1 MKLSK
6 SKIIGLIAL
15 LAVVGVVCGTLV
27 WRQSQ
32 PAPAEPTEQ
41 VSITGYLGGEK
52 IGLFDDAKF
61 KALAAKQGI
70 AIDYRKAGS
79 PAMMDTDRKGM
90 GYLFPSSRAAVEYG
104 NAKGV
109 KAPPQSDIVFNSPI
123 VLYTHKAVADGL
135 VNGGLVTKDD
145 SGAYHM
151 DMAKAVDAMVANTT
165 WADVGY
171 TAGYGQFR
179 IDSTDPVK
187 SNSGNEYAA
196 LLATVLN
203 GGQPAMVDS
212 VARDGKT
219 IASIFAKS
227 GWMETSSEDS
237 FNQFLTLGVGSKPM
251 MVGYESQL
259 LDLAVNQ
266 PDAFK
271 QIKDDVVIVYPT
283 PTVWSTHTLMAL
295 DEKRRHTAEPVENTG
310 GAEAGVGAPWLPR
323 GQLRRHRFDQPIRR
337 GRHARPDP
345 GRIRT
350 AQQRC
355 HATPHH
361 HPPIRAS
368 QTRGRHL
375 HVRHDVH
382 AERPAIPRAEND
394 RTGRQEGARRL
405 QRQPAASAGGRG
417 RRQWRR
423 HAGASAEELQVQA
436 RPFCQATRRP
446 RPHQRGYLADR
457 AADQKSSRTRT
468 RPSWTRSTPPSPPR
482 FRCGRVRW

>member
-79 PAMMDTDRKGM
+79 LAMMDADRKGM
-90 GYLFPSSRAAVEYG
+90 DYLFPSSRAAVEYG

-109 KAPPQSDIVFNSPI
+109 KAPPSDIVFNSPI

-179 IDSTDPVK
+179 IDSTD
-187 SNSGNEYAA
+187 E
-196 LLATVLN
+196 
-203 GGQPAMVDS
+203 
-212 VARDGKT
+212 
-219 IASIFAKS
+219 
-227 GWMETSSEDS
+227 
-237 FNQFLTLGVGSKPM
+237 
-251 MVGYESQL
+251 
-259 LDLAVNQ
+259 
-266 PDAFK
+266 
-271 QIKDDVVIVYPT
+271 
-283 PTVWSTHTLMAL
+283 
-295 DEKRRHTAEPVENTG
+295 VE
-310 GAEAGVGAPWLPR
+310 
-323 GQLRRHRFDQPIRR
+323 LRQ
-337 GRHARPDP
+337 
-345 GRIRT
+345 RIRGASCHG
-350 AQQRC
+350 AQR
-355 HATPHH
+355 
-361 HPPIRAS
+361 RAAGH
-368 QTRGRHL
+368 GRF
-375 HVRHDVH
+375 
-382 AERPAIPRAEND
+382 
-394 RTGRQEGARRL
+394 GGARRQDHRL
-405 QRQPAASAGGRG
+405 HLRQIRLDGDLFRGFVQPVPDLGRG
-417 RRQWRR
+417 
-423 HAGASAEELQVQA
+423 LQ
-436 RPFCQATRRP
+436 
-446 RPHQRGYLADR
+446 ADDGGLR
-457 AADQKSSRTRT
+457 IAAA
-468 RPSWTRSTPPSPPR
+468 
-482 FRCGRVRW
+482 

>member
-1 MKLSK
+1 M
-6 SKIIGLIAL
+6 
-15 LAVVGVVCGTLV
+15 
-27 WRQSQ
+27 
-32 PAPAEPTEQ
+32 
-41 VSITGYLGGEK
+41 
-52 IGLFDDAKF
+52 
-61 KALAAKQGI
+61 
-70 AIDYRKAGS
+70 
-79 PAMMDTDRKGM
+79 
-90 GYLFPSSRAAVEYG
+90 
-104 NAKGV
+104 
-109 KAPPQSDIVFNSPI
+109 
-123 VLYTHKAVADGL
+123 
-135 VNGGLVTKDD
+135 NGGLVTKDD

-295 DEKRRHTAEPVENTG
+295 AEKRRHTAEPVENTG

-361 HPPIRAS
+361 HPPQSA
-368 QTRGRHL
+368 Q
-375 HVRHDVH
+375 
-382 AERPAIPRAEND
+382 AK
-394 RTGRQEGARRL
+394 RRIL
-405 QRQPAASAGGRG
+405 
-417 RRQWRR
+417 
-423 HAGASAEELQVQA
+423 VVV
-436 RPFCQATRRP
+436 ATP
-446 RPHQRGYLADR
+446 E
-457 AADQKSSRTRT
+457 
-468 RPSWTRSTPPSPPR
+468 
-482 FRCGRVRW
+482 V

>member
-1 MKLSK
+1 M
-6 SKIIGLIAL
+6 
-15 LAVVGVVCGTLV
+15 
-27 WRQSQ
+27 
-32 PAPAEPTEQ
+32 
-41 VSITGYLGGEK
+41 
-52 IGLFDDAKF
+52 
-61 KALAAKQGI
+61 
-70 AIDYRKAGS
+70 
-79 PAMMDTDRKGM
+79 
-90 GYLFPSSRAAVEYG
+90 
-104 NAKGV
+104 
-109 KAPPQSDIVFNSPI
+109 
-123 VLYTHKAVADGL
+123 LYTHKAVADGL

-271 QIKDDVVIVYPT
+271 QIKDDVV
-283 PTVWSTHTLMAL
+283 
-295 DEKRRHTAEPVENTG
+295 R
-310 GAEAGVGAPWLPR
+310 LP
-323 GQLRRHRFDQPIRR
+323 D
-337 GRHARPDP
+337 
-345 GRIRT
+345 
-350 AQQRC
+350 
-355 HATPHH
+355 
-361 HPPIRAS
+361 
-368 QTRGRHL
+368 
-375 HVRHDVH
+375 
-382 AERPAIPRAEND
+382 
-394 RTGRQEGARRL
+394 
-405 QRQPAASAGGRG
+405 
-417 RRQWRR
+417 
-423 HAGASAEELQVQA
+423 
-436 RPFCQATRRP
+436 
-446 RPHQRGYLADR
+446 ADR
-457 AADQKSSRTRT
+457 VEHPHADGLGREKAAH
-468 RPSWTRSTPPSPPR
+468 
-482 FRCGRVRW
+482 C

>member
-1 MKLSK
+1 M
-6 SKIIGLIAL
+6 
-15 LAVVGVVCGTLV
+15 
-27 WRQSQ
+27 
-32 PAPAEPTEQ
+32 
-41 VSITGYLGGEK
+41 
-52 IGLFDDAKF
+52 
-61 KALAAKQGI
+61 
-70 AIDYRKAGS
+70 
-79 PAMMDTDRKGM
+79 
-90 GYLFPSSRAAVEYG
+90 
-104 NAKGV
+104 
-109 KAPPQSDIVFNSPI
+109 
-123 VLYTHKAVADGL
+123 
-135 VNGGLVTKDD
+135 
-145 SGAYHM
+145 
-151 DMAKAVDAMVANTT
+151 
-165 WADVGY
+165 
-171 TAGYGQFR
+171 
-179 IDSTDPVK
+179 K

-227 GWMETSSEDS
+227 GWMETSSEVS

-283 PTVWSTHTLMAL
+283 PTVWSAHTLMAL

-405 QRQPAASAGGRG
+405 QRQPS
-417 RRQWRR
+417 
-423 HAGASAEELQVQA
+423 
-436 RPFCQATRRP
+436 CQRWRP
-446 RPHQRGYLADR
+446 RPPPVA
-457 AADQKSSRTRT
+457 
-468 RPSWTRSTPPSPPR
+468 TPCR
-482 FRCGRVRW
+482 RKC

>member
-1 MKLSK
+1 
-6 SKIIGLIAL
+6 
-15 LAVVGVVCGTLV
+15 
-27 WRQSQ
+27 
-32 PAPAEPTEQ
+32 
-41 VSITGYLGGEK
+41 
-52 IGLFDDAKF
+52 
-61 KALAAKQGI
+61 
-70 AIDYRKAGS
+70 
-79 PAMMDTDRKGM
+79 MMDADRKGM
-90 GYLFPSSRAAVEYG
+90 DYLFPSSRAAVEYG

-109 KAPPQSDIVFNSPI
+109 KAPPSDIVFNSPI

-405 QRQPAASAGGRG
+405 QRQPS
-417 RRQWRR
+417 
-423 HAGASAEELQVQA
+423 
-436 RPFCQATRRP
+436 CQRWRP
-446 RPHQRGYLADR
+446 RPPPVA
-457 AADQKSSRTRT
+457 
-468 RPSWTRSTPPSPPR
+468 TPCR
-482 FRCGRVRW
+482 RKC